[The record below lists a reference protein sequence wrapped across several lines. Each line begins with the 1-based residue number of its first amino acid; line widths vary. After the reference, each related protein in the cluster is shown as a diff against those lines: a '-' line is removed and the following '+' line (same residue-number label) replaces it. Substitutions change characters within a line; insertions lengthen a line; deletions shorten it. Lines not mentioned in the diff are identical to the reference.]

1 MNRYYIT
8 FGVGSI
14 FAKYFVVVAADDEEK
29 ARRFAASMIPGWAD
43 IHEGE
48 CGTAIV
54 EKFGLA
60 ALIEEV
66 IEA

>member
-14 FAKYFVVVAADDEEK
+14 FANYFVVVAADDEEK
-29 ARRFAASMIPGWAD
+29 ARRFAASMIPGWAG
-43 IHEGE
+43 IYEGE
-48 CGTAIV
+48 RGTEIV
-54 EKFGLA
+54 EKYRLA